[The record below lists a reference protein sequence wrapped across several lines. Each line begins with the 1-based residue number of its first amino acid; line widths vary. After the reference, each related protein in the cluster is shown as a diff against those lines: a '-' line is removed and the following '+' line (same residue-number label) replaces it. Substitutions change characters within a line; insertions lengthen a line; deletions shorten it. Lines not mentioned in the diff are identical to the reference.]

1 MKTTKTRTKK
11 RVPIKQRYIFI
22 SVKDFRNEL
31 VKTIYSDQME
41 NYQLDQ
47 ERVTNIKWLYVIR

>member
-31 VKTIYSDQME
+31 VKTIYSDQMDKLPVGSRKG
-41 NYQLDQ
+41 NQY
-47 ERVTNIKWLYVIR
+47 